1 MNEEENNLSKSEETK
16 EREDIRESEESEESE
31 ELKQEEEIPFT
42 YHHSFAISDEK
53 KLTLFVTGFRNGV
66 SVYLYEN
73 YPQMGSL
80 SLAIP
85 STSLTGR
92 SELLTI
98 FAGQHQIMANALAE
112 MVSHKIQSPCLASV
126 FLSETN
132 VDISIL
138 SKLINEALPEILKLK
153 KTKEL

>member
-1 MNEEENNLSKSEETK
+1 MNEEENNLKNSEEQ
-16 EREDIRESEESEESE
+16 EEQE
-31 ELKQEEEIPFT
+31 ELKQDESLPFT
-42 YHHSFAISDEK
+42 YHNSFTISDEK
-53 KLTLFVTGFRNGV
+53 KITLYVTGFRNGV

-80 SLAIP
+80 ALAIP

-112 MVSHKIQSPCLASV
+112 IVSNKIQSPCFASV

-132 VDISIL
+132 LDIIML
-138 SKLINEALPEILKLK
+138 SKLINEALPELLKLK

>member
-1 MNEEENNLSKSEETK
+1 MNEEEINLSKT
-16 EREDIRESEESEESE
+16 EESEV
-31 ELKQEEEIPFT
+31 LKQEEDDLEKEKAIPFT

-53 KLTLFVTGFRNGV
+53 ELNLFVSGFRNGV

-85 STSLTGR
+85 AISLTGR

-112 MVSHKIQSPCLASV
+112 IVSNKIQSPCLASV